1 MRLTVAA
8 RSDIGLKR
16 RANEDFHA
24 VDESAGLFVVAD
36 GLGGHVAGRT
46 ASELGVGRFLSV
58 ARDVGEG
65 GSQLGLLREACR
77 SAHRAILERTRE
89 QPELQGMG
97 TTLTALWL
105 RGQRAALAHVGD
117 SRVYLFRDQKLQ
129 TLTFDHSV
137 VNEMMFRGELSAEDA
152 RVHPYR
158 HVITR
163 ALGVGAALEPDLAEL
178 ATRPGDVFVLCTDGI
193 TGPIEDAELLEMTR
207 KANGDLEA
215 LADRLIATA
224 NQRGG
229 EDNATVILLAT

>member
-24 VDESAGLFVVAD
+24 VDEASGLFVVAD

-46 ASELGVGRFLSV
+46 ASELGVERFLTGV
-58 ARDVGEG
+58 RDGNG
-65 GSQLGLLREACR
+65 AGPPLDLLREACR
-77 SAHRAILERTRE
+77 RAHQAILERTRQ

-105 RGQRAALAHVGD
+105 RGQRAALVHVGD
-117 SRVYLFRDQKLQ
+117 SRIYLFRDQKLHA
-129 TLTFDHSV
+129 LTFDHSV

-178 ATRPGDVFVLCTDGI
+178 AIRSGDLFVLCTDGI
-193 TGPIEDAELLEMTR
+193 TSPIGDGELVEMIH
-207 KANGDLEA
+207 KAKDDLDK
-215 LADRLIATA
+215 LADWLITTA

-229 EDNATVILLAT
+229 EDNATVILLGT